1 MPLSLT
7 YCRIFWSSSKDFDLC
22 ESRNSSGVQH
32 QKSIIP
38 PQSDLLEVRNRLKRP
53 DRPAAR
59 PFSHIPSKTACRGFD
74 SFCPC
79 HEKSPKPRVS
89 GLFCTFSAGM
99 CFADRGRRPN
109 DALNVVSGGIR
120 SPWFRLVQHHFSI
133 KEGLPG
139 SAKRRPG
146 EFGFSAIHSSNPAVM
161 PTNRP
166 VSFFT

>member
-74 SFCPC
+74 FFCPC

-89 GLFCTFSAGM
+89 GLFLCFFGGPVFRGPRAKPEGCPECGVWWHPFSLVPSGTASFQHQRASPRAGVLPT
-99 CFADRGRRPN
+99 RG
-109 DALNVVSGGIR
+109 DDFCVSY
-120 SPWFRLVQHHFSI
+120 
-133 KEGLPG
+133 
-139 SAKRRPG
+139 
-146 EFGFSAIHSSNPAVM
+146 SSNPAVM
-161 PTNRP
+161 PANRA